1 LIIGYSLLDIGYS
14 GTVKLRWILSWQ
26 PDVQVLEP
34 LRLRERIREKL
45 QAGLG
50 EGMRDEMGRG
60 WGDCRLQTADAY
72 NAGGELTTKQAKSTK
87 RDLGVGKRVEWAGC
101 RCLQRCGRG

>member
-34 LRLRERIREKL
+34 SRLRERIREKL

-60 WGDCRLQTADAY
+60 WGD
-72 NAGGELTTKQAKSTK
+72 
-87 RDLGVGKRVEWAGC
+87 
-101 RCLQRCGRG
+101 